1 MQVAY
6 GAVPRFRQNMD
17 RPMSQVRIDLQKGKD
32 ASYLQQAERITS
44 EQKSKIASEITKIH
58 GQVTGVPGFFA
69 QVIFNE
75 VDPGDW
81 FMGGA
86 PLKHDHIF
94 VYGHIRAGRAALWP
108 NSREHRS
115 TGNVFIACRRAVLTT
130 SLAPRGRGP

>member
-17 RPMSQVRIDLQKGKD
+17 RPMSLVRIDLQKGKD

-75 VDPGDW
+75 IDPGDW

-86 PLKHDHIF
+86 PLS
-94 VYGHIRAGRAALWP
+94 P
-108 NSREHRS
+108 
-115 TGNVFIACRRAVLTT
+115 
-130 SLAPRGRGP
+130 LAQ